1 MMKKQIKK
9 KASSMEHSVSDST
22 PIKVNDL
29 YLDPHN
35 PRLAGKHLTVNDQVE
50 ILRVLWQERAV
61 NELVASIASN
71 GYWQHEVLFAT
82 EEAGRIVVIEGNRR
96 LAAVKLLT
104 DEKMRSQVKAS
115 GVPSLSSEEK
125 GRLKELPVIICT
137 RQDVW
142 DYIGFKHVNGPQNWD
157 SIAKAQYIARV
168 HNDYGIS
175 LNEIASTIGD
185 QNNTVK
191 RLYRGLMVLEQAE
204 KAGVFSRDDLY
215 GPRFSYSHLW
225 TGLGYAGIQK
235 FVGLTAQT
243 GFTSHPIPKS
253 KLSNLGDL
261 LLWLYGSKQQGK
273 QPIIRSQNPDLR
285 TLDEVVRTE
294 RGISSLRAGLPLDTS
309 LKASRGDERLLKDA
323 MWFAEWN
330 LREAAGLVV
339 TGYHGEPE
347 LLSTASKIKLL
358 SESIYTSM
366 EEKTASSEAGRGN
379 SKRRQHAK

>member
-1 MMKKQIKK
+1 MTKKESTKK
-9 KASSMEHSVSDST
+9 TPSVEHSVSDST
-22 PIKVNDL
+22 PIDVIDL
-29 YLDPHN
+29 YLDPNN
-35 PRLAGKHLTVNDQVE
+35 PRLAGKHLSLEEQPE

-82 EEAGRIVVIEGNRR
+82 REAGKIVVIEGNRR

-104 DEKMRSQVKAS
+104 DENIRAKVKAS
-115 GVPSLSSEEK
+115 GVPSLSAEAK
-125 GRLKELPVIICT
+125 KRLKKLPVIVCS
-137 RQDVW
+137 RRDVW

-204 KAGVFSRDDLY
+204 KSGVFSRDDLY

-235 FVGLTAQT
+235 
-243 GFTSHPIPKS
+243 
-253 KLSNLGDL
+253 
-261 LLWLYGSKQQGK
+261 
-273 QPIIRSQNPDLR
+273 
-285 TLDEVVRTE
+285 
-294 RGISSLRAGLPLDTS
+294 
-309 LKASRGDERLLKDA
+309 
-323 MWFAEWN
+323 
-330 LREAAGLVV
+330 
-339 TGYHGEPE
+339 
-347 LLSTASKIKLL
+347 
-358 SESIYTSM
+358 
-366 EEKTASSEAGRGN
+366 
-379 SKRRQHAK
+379 